1 VLRGFFGRFTTSGG
15 QGERSALVTLQA
27 FLPFVRPHWHGFVPA
42 LIGVIAVSLVALL
55 KPWPLGFL
63 INNVLQVGQADPNE
77 QASPTVLI
85 LAVAGAIVGIAA
97 LQGLFNYLKEF
108 FLSATSQRVAFSV
121 RRALFAHMQRLSLTF
136 HDRQRTGDMITRV
149 TSDVTKVQELVTD
162 KLLVDGISSVLQFVG
177 MLTVMFVIDWRIG
190 LIATAWA
197 PLVVIASTYFRRR
210 IRDEEQHV
218 RVREGD
224 FTSLT
229 QETISSIRVVKA
241 FARERFAEERF
252 AEQTGEMAERNVNV
266 ARLEARFG
274 WVMTI
279 LTGGGMATVVAF
291 GAQQVLAGA
300 LSAGTL
306 VVFAQY
312 MKDLQSPL
320 NTLSRLWAKLA
331 KVAVRAER
339 IMEVFDERPA
349 VEERPG
355 AKTAPRFRGEVR
367 FEGVSFGYDPKQP
380 VLRDIELEILPGEV
394 AAVVGATGAGKSTLS
409 SLILRLYDP
418 VKGSVLIDGRDVR
431 DYKPDSLVEQIGV
444 VLQES
449 LLFQTTIRE
458 NIAYGN
464 PKATF
469 EEIQEAARLA
479 YCEDFIRNLPKGF
492 DTVVGERGSTL
503 SGGQRQRI
511 AIARAVIRDAP
522 ILILDEP
529 TTGLDAESE
538 EIVMRALERLMKGR
552 TTLMI
557 AHKLSTVRRADRIYV
572 LEEGE
577 IAEEG
582 THEELT
588 ARGGAYERA
597 VRLQTIPGQDV
608 G

>member
-1 VLRGFFGRFTTSGG
+1 MLRGILGRFTSSRG
-15 QGERSALVTLQA
+15 QSERSAFVALRT
-27 FLPFVRPHWHGFVPA
+27 FLPFVRPHWRGFVPA
-42 LIGVIAVSLVALL
+42 VIGVIAVSLVALL

-63 INNVLQVGQADPNE
+63 INHVLEVGKTDPTRP
-77 QASPTVLI
+77 ASPTMMI

-108 FLSATSQRVAFSV
+108 FLSASSERVAFSV

-177 MLTVMFVIDWRIG
+177 MLAVMFVIDWRIG
-190 LIATAWA
+190 LIATTWA

-218 RVREGD
+218 RLREGD

-266 ARLEARFG
+266 ARLEARFS

-279 LTGGGMATVVAF
+279 LTAGGLATVVAF
-291 GAQQVLAGA
+291 GAHQVLAGA

-306 VVFAQY
+306 VVFFQY

-331 KVAVRAER
+331 RVAVRAER

-355 AKTAPRFRGEVR
+355 AQSAPRFRGEVR
-367 FEGVSFGYDPKQP
+367 FEGVSFGYDPDQP
-380 VLRDIELEILPGEV
+380 VLRDIELEIQPGEV
-394 AAVVGATGAGKSTLS
+394 AAVVGTTGAGKSTLS

-418 VKGSVLIDGRDVR
+418 VKGSVLIDGRDIR

-444 VLQES
+444 
-449 LLFQTTIRE
+449 LFQTTIRE

-469 EEIQEAARLA
+469 EEIQEAARVA
-479 YCEDFIRNLPKGF
+479 YCEGFIQNLPKGF
-492 DTVVGERGSTL
+492 DTVVGERGGTL

-511 AIARAVIRDAP
+511 AIARAVIRDAS

-538 EIVMRALERLMKGR
+538 EIVMRALERLMEGR

-557 AHKLSTVRRADRIYV
+557 AHKLSTVHRADKIYV
-572 LEEGE
+572 LEEGT

-582 THEELT
+582 SHEELMAKRGIY
-588 ARGGAYERA
+588 ARAHQ
-597 VRLQTIPGQDV
+597 LQTI
-608 G
+608 